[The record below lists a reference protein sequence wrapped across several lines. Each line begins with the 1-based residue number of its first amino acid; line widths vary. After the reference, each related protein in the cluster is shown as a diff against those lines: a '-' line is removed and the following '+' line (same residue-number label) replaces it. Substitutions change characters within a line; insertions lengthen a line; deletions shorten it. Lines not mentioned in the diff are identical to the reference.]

1 MSSLEGVP
9 ASQLAEIPLASPPPG
24 MSSNFSI
31 APTLGTPFIICGGVL
46 LPIVFIFFVVRI
58 YTRVR
63 IIRQP
68 AWEDGKL
75 AFVTCTSDVDKTA
88 VTCSIAMV
96 RHALD

>member
-1 MSSLEGVP
+1 MSALEGVP
-9 ASQLAEIPLASPPPG
+9 ASQLAEMPLASPPPG
-24 MSSNFSI
+24 IVSNFSNP
-31 APTLGTPFIICGGVL
+31 PTMGTPFILCGGVL

-63 IIRQP
+63 IMRRP
-68 AWEDGKL
+68 AWDDGEL
-75 AFVTCTSDVDKTA
+75 AVVTCTSDVDKTA